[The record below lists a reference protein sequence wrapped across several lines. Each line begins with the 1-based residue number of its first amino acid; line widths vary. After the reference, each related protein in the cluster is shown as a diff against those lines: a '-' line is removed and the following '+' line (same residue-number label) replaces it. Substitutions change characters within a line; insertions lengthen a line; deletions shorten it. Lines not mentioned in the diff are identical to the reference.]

1 MNTYKIKDV
10 ITTPNPEGQ
19 LIRLHFTLLAT
30 TPDGVPAETSR
41 IENFSPPGDMVSSFT
56 EDALV
61 KLCEAIA
68 LSTKMYD
75 FVDQVLVRLNTPPN
89 VSLAPLAA
97 PEAVGTSEGQYR
109 VIWAG
114 QIDSIVAAIY
124 ARFTRF
130 QIEYAEKEAAAKAY
144 VLAEYT
150 GEPEAWV
157 KDYAT
162 SAGLTYKQAADAIL
176 TEATRWREALPQLG
190 ALRVQKYLVLNAEN
204 ITLAREEFERIQEAI
219 KIVSGGL

>member
-1 MNTYKIKDV
+1 MNTYEIKD
-10 ITTPNPEGQ
+10 IIASPNLEGQ
-19 LIRLHFTLLAT
+19 LVRLNFTLLAR
-30 TPDGVPAETSR
+30 TPEGIPAETSR

-56 EDALV
+56 PEALV

-68 LSTKMYD
+68 LSVKLYD
-75 FVDQVLVRLNTPPN
+75 FVDQVLIRLSTPAN
-89 VSLAPLAA
+89 IQLAPLAA

-162 SAGLTYKQAADAIL
+162 SAGLTYKEAADAIL
-176 TEATRWREALPQLG
+176 TEATKWREALPQLG

-204 ITLAREEFERIQEAI
+204 ITLAREEFERIQQAI
-219 KIVSGGL
+219 QSISGGL